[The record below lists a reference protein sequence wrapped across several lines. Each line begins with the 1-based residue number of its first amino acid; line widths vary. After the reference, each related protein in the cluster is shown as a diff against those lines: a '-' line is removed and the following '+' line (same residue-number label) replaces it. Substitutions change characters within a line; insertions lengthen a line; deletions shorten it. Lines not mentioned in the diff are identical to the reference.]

1 MVAVIRATRSKTK
14 DEPRFHTRT
23 DIMSGDLEDFLKRAA
38 ERRQAKAAQQN
49 QNAPQKRVP
58 PQYSNRRTERT
69 PRPVQDAEIVEAQ
82 VVSASGNENVVVAQ
96 AVKGSQNHARQDR
109 SRQAKRSEGQ
119 TSNAGLAPN
128 RQASEAKK
136 QATAG
141 DADSTP
147 YSQSTSTTASQE
159 SVGFSAEDLVAMLKR
174 PGGVQ
179 QALLLREILDRPE
192 HRW

>member
-1 MVAVIRATRSKTK
+1 
-14 DEPRFHTRT
+14 
-23 DIMSGDLEDFLKRAA
+23 MSGDLEDFLKRAA